1 MPSKTTTSCLI
12 VSAEIQCV
20 LSTILDGN
28 CRYFSCFANFFL
40 TRSIRRAFVCKSA
53 CESDAT
59 NAIEAALTQLDEF
72 VSATKWCVHV
82 GSTGVVNNGGGGGGG
97 VGGEATAE
105 NEEIHKGNDTSCT
118 DGNYYNHRV
127 TGI

>member
-40 TRSIRRAFVCKSA
+40 TRSIRRAFVWKSA
-53 CESDAT
+53 WESDAT
-59 NAIEAALTQLDEF
+59 NAIDAALTRLDEF
-72 VSATKWCVHV
+72 VSAANRCVHV
-82 GSTGVVNNGGGGGGG
+82 ECTWVVNDGGGGGGG
-97 VGGEATAE
+97 VGRG
-105 NEEIHKGNDTSCT
+105 G
-118 DGNYYNHRV
+118 DGGV
-127 TGI
+127 